1 MPRAMRFLVP
11 DRASGIALALIFVPV
26 ALVGVVVALP
36 QPTGWNDVAYYAA
49 LFLAAAVCLAR
60 GAFRRTERLAW
71 VLIGTGIA
79 LWTIGDLYW
88 VFALEDLGDAAPYP
102 SIADGFWLAFYPPI
116 YVGLILLV
124 RARVA
129 DFRAS
134 LALDGIIGAL
144 ALAAVTCALVFGV
157 VLDATGGSPASV
169 ATNLAYPLADVLLLA
184 IVVAVLG
191 LTGWRPGRAWAWL
204 AAGLAVFA
212 VTDSVYLYQVAVGTY
227 VEWTLVD
234 LGWPLGI
241 GLMAAAAWQPA
252 VRRTGSFEGL
262 RVLVP
267 PTLFGLLAIAVG
279 TYDHFRSVTHL
290 AIAFAS
296 AALVAVLVRL
306 SLTFAENLGMMRAS
320 RTEALTDPLTGLG
333 NRRRL
338 LLDLDSALAADT
350 TRETALVMLDLNG
363 FKVYNDAFGHP
374 AGDALLSRL
383 GARLAAVARGR
394 GSAYRLGGDEF
405 CVLLAVDDMP
415 LDLLTETC
423 AAAMRESGEGFTIST
438 AFGAVVV
445 PREADTTPAALK
457 IADQRMYAQKHGVRG
472 SAGSQTSSALL
483 QALTERSPDL
493 GDHLL
498 GVAELAVAVAR
509 RLELSEA
516 DVEDIRLAAS
526 LHDVGKMAI
535 PDAILTKPGLLTEA
549 EWGFVRNHTIA
560 GEKILGAA
568 PALHAVARLVRS
580 SHECFDGS
588 GYPDGLA
595 GTEIPLG
602 ARIIFVCDA
611 FDAII
616 AQRPYREARSV
627 EEAIDE
633 IRRCAGTQFDPD
645 VVVAF
650 CLVMN
655 DRSRLFAA

>member
-1 MPRAMRFLVP
+1 MRFLIP

-26 ALVGVVVALP
+26 ALVGVLIALP
-36 QPTGWNDVAYYAA
+36 QAEAWHDVPYHAA
-49 LFLAAAVCLAR
+49 MFLAAAVCVAR
-60 GAFRRTERLAW
+60 GLFRDTERVAW
-71 VLIGTGIA
+71 VLIGTSIA

-88 VFALEDLGDAAPYP
+88 VFVLEELGDAAPYP
-102 SIADGFWLAFYPPI
+102 SIADWFWLAFYPPI

-134 LALDGIIGAL
+134 LALDGIIGGL
-144 ALAAVTCALVFGV
+144 ALAAVACALVFGV
-157 VLDATGGSPASV
+157 VLDATGGSPAAV
-169 ATNLAYPLADVLLLA
+169 ATNLAYPLADTLLLA
-184 IVVAVLG
+184 IVVGVLG

-212 VTDSVYLYQVAVGTY
+212 VADSLYLYQVSVGTY
-227 VEWTLVD
+227 EAGTMID
-234 LGWPLGI
+234 FGWPLGA

-252 VRRTGSFEGL
+252 VPRTGSFEGL

-267 PTLFGLLAIAVG
+267 PTLFGLVAIAVE
-279 TYDHFRSVTHL
+279 TYDHFRPVPHL
-290 AIAFAS
+290 AVVLAG

-320 RTEALTDPLTGLG
+320 RADSLTDALTGLG

-338 LLDLDSALAADT
+338 LLDLDTALAGDA

-363 FKVYNDAFGHP
+363 FKAYNDAFGHP

-383 GARLAAVARGR
+383 GARLAAVTRGR
-394 GSAYRLGGDEF
+394 GTAYRLGGDEF
-405 CVLLAVDDMP
+405 CALLGADDISV
-415 LDLLTETC
+415 DLLTETC
-423 AAAMRESGEGFTIST
+423 AAAMREGGEGFAIST

-445 PREADTTPAALK
+445 PREADTTSAALK
-457 IADQRMYAQKHGVRG
+457 LADQRMYAQKHGVRG
-472 SAGSQTSSALL
+472 SAGLQTSSALL

-493 GDHLL
+493 GDHHL

-516 DVEDIRLAAS
+516 DVEDIRLGAS

-535 PDAILTKPGLLTEA
+535 PDAILAKPGPLAEA

-560 GEKILGAA
+560 GEKILSAA

-580 SHECFDGS
+580 SHERFDGM

-595 GTEIPLG
+595 GTDIPLG
-602 ARIIFVCDA
+602 SRIIFVCDA
-611 FDAII
+611 FDAMI
-616 AQRPYREARSV
+616 ARRPYREARTV
-627 EEAIDE
+627 EEAVDE
-633 IRRCAGTQFDPD
+633 IRRCSGTQFDPE
-645 VVVAF
+645 VVTAF
-650 CLVMN
+650 RLVMR
-655 DRSRLFAA
+655 DRARLLASA